1 MPFHSQAAI
10 STYSAIRIHRQTGCR
25 QPGRALASCAEKTG
39 SVMVALVVDQG
50 DVGLLQHLLE
60 GWIQLSAALLQLQG
74 SLRPAASQC

>member
-1 MPFHSQAAI
+1 
-10 STYSAIRIHRQTGCR
+10 
-25 QPGRALASCAEKTG
+25 
-39 SVMVALVVDQG
+39 MVALVVDQG